1 VRGIFPAPTCSGGCD
16 PTTSE
21 QGGSTSLE
29 EACRACGAHRPD
41 FSNCESRAELRA
53 AQCFFSFYD
62 TPLWPSTSL
71 HDSLF
76 TGTV

>member
-1 VRGIFPAPTCSGGCD
+1 MRGIFPAPTCSGGCD

-29 EACRACGAHRPD
+29 EALSCLWGTPSR